1 MSNLKKE
8 FHKWRKYAKM
18 KVMEQDEVKHRIMD
32 KALELFLKYGYAKTK
47 MEEIARILKISRK
60 TLYKHFENKNHLL
73 FEILSH
79 KHNLMNTKLGQISED
94 DSLPVHEK
102 IQAINEF
109 KISQFP
115 AGANELIME
124 IRDQAPDHYAYIK
137 KVKMESVSKT
147 VQALVEQ
154 GIERGEIRK
163 DLDPTIFAALL
174 NSAIEITAT
183 PELLLNSSYSMM
195 QLQGEI
201 HGILFYGIMN
211 SPEAVERS

>member
-1 MSNLKKE
+1 MFELIRMS
-8 FHKWRKYAKM
+8 A
-18 KVMEQDEVKHRIMD
+18 MEQDEVKLRIME

-73 FEILSH
+73 FEILTL
-79 KHNLMNTKLGQISED
+79 KHAIMSSKLQQISED
-94 DSLPVHEK
+94 DSLSVHEK
-102 IQAINEF
+102 IRAINDF

-115 AGANELIME
+115 AGANEFILE

-137 KVKMESVSKT
+137 EVRMESVSKSI
-147 VQALVEQ
+147 QALVKQ
-154 GIERGEIRK
+154 GIEKGEIRK
-163 DLDPTIFAALL
+163 DLNPTIFAALI
-174 NSAIEITAT
+174 NSAIEMTAT
-183 PELLLNSSYSMM
+183 PELLLNSPYSMM

-211 SPEAVERS
+211 SCPAVNVDASKVSGQERS

>member
-8 FHKWRKYAKM
+8 FHKWRKSAKM
-18 KVMEQDEVKHRIMD
+18 KAMEQDEVKHRIMD

-47 MEEIARILKISRK
+47 MEEIARVLKISRK

-79 KHNLMNTKLGQISED
+79 KHNLMNTKLEQIRED

-102 IQAINEF
+102 IQAISEF
-109 KISQFP
+109 KFSQFP
-115 AGANELIME
+115 TGANELITE
-124 IRDQAPDHYAYIK
+124 IRDQAPDHYAYLK
-137 KVKMESVSKT
+137 EVKMESVSKT

-154 GIERGEIRK
+154 GIEKGEIRK
-163 DLDPTIFAALL
+163 NLDPTIFAALL
-174 NSAIEITAT
+174 NSAIEMTAT

-201 HGILFYGIMN
+201 HEILFYGIMN
-211 SPEAVERS
+211 SSEPVEQS

>member
-1 MSNLKKE
+1 
-8 FHKWRKYAKM
+8 M
-18 KVMEQDEVKHRIMD
+18 KVMDQDEVKHRIMD

-47 MEEIARILKISRK
+47 MEEIARVLKISRK

-79 KHNLMNTKLGQISED
+79 KHNLMSSTLEKISED
-94 DSLPVHEK
+94 DSLSVHEK

-115 AGANELIME
+115 TGANEFILE

-137 KVKMESVSKT
+137 EVRMESVTKS
-147 VQALVEQ
+147 VQALVKQ
-154 GIERGEIRK
+154 GIEKGEIRK
-163 DLDPTIFAALL
+163 DLNPTIFAALL
-174 NSAIEITAT
+174 NSAIEMTAT
-183 PELLLNSSYSMM
+183 PELLLNSPYSMM

-211 SPEAVERS
+211 SSETQSVEKVSSD

>member
-1 MSNLKKE
+1 
-8 FHKWRKYAKM
+8 M
-18 KVMEQDEVKHRIMD
+18 KVMDQDEVKHRIMD

-47 MEEIARILKISRK
+47 MEEIARVLKISRK

-79 KHNLMNTKLGQISED
+79 KHNLMSSTLEKISED
-94 DSLPVHEK
+94 DSLSVHEK

-115 AGANELIME
+115 TGANEFILE

-137 KVKMESVSKT
+137 EVRMESVAKS
-147 VQALVEQ
+147 VQALVKQ
-154 GIERGEIRK
+154 GIEKGEIRK
-163 DLDPTIFAALL
+163 DLNPTIFAALL
-174 NSAIEITAT
+174 NSAIEMTAT
-183 PELLLNSSYSMM
+183 PELLLNYSPYSMM

-211 SPEAVERS
+211 SSETQSVEKVSSD

>member
-1 MSNLKKE
+1 
-8 FHKWRKYAKM
+8 
-18 KVMEQDEVKHRIMD
+18 MEQDEVKHRIMD

-73 FEILSH
+73 FEILSQ
-79 KHNLMNTKLGQISED
+79 KHGVMSARLEQISED
-94 DSLPVHEK
+94 DSLSVHEK

-109 KISQFP
+109 KMSQFP
-115 AGANELIME
+115 PGANEFILE

-137 KVKMESVSKT
+137 EVRMESVSKSI
-147 VQALVEQ
+147 QALVKQ
-154 GIERGEIRK
+154 GIEKGEIRK
-163 DLDPTIFAALL
+163 DLNPTIFAALI
-174 NSAIEITAT
+174 NSAIEMTAT
-183 PELLLNSSYSMM
+183 PELLVNSPYSMM

-211 SPEAVERS
+211 GLETGSVGNVQSRTALTERLKT